1 MNKIILFLSINL
13 ITAHTDLYDPLKSTV
28 QKLTPQNWQ
37 NILQKGIQNDNTYIV
52 HFHDFDDG
60 VSYDFS
66 KEFEKRSD
74 KFNGI
79 LQFGFVNCGEYKKF
93 CEKEAS
99 RKRPFLRV
107 FPPVPIPSFDLD
119 LDVKQAVNKSVRY
132 VKNYVKTL

>member
-13 ITAHTDLYDPLKSTV
+13 IFTKNDLYDPLKSTV

-37 NILQKGIQNDNTYIV
+37 NILQKGIQNDNTFIV

-79 LQFGFVNCGEYKKF
+79 LQFAFLNCGEYKKF
-93 CEKEAS
+93 CEK
-99 RKRPFLRV
+99 
-107 FPPVPIPSFDLD
+107 
-119 LDVKQAVNKSVRY
+119 
-132 VKNYVKTL
+132 